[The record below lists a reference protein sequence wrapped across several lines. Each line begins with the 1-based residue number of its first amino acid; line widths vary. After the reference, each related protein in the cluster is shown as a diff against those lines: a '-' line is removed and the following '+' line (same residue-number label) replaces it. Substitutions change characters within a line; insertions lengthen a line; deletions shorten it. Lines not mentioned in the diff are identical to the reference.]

1 MKSIKKMISII
12 LCAVLAF
19 SAIPTVAVA
28 TEERAVFGSGICG
41 AQGDNITW
49 TLYDDGELVISG
61 EGEMKNY
68 HLTSD
73 VPWFLCYGQ
82 IKVVTVEE
90 GVTSIGYHSLMNNYR
105 TSEHDFSIY
114 YLLNLPQSL
123 EVIPSNSIHTYAKS
137 RTLAISYAG
146 SEADWEKVKF
156 ITYDYNIEYKDD
168 TWYEQAQKD
177 VIFGYDFT
185 KENEHECVKM
195 FFNGEKPDAYCKIYC
210 EQDRYTSDPGDEV
223 EVFAHYYPY
232 KVEGDR
238 IIWYMILDGEQS
250 VICEKE
256 IRESNGITV
265 TVPERKEGELYVRA
279 EVVDEKGNIL
289 LTTGGYYIENNTI
302 DKRTFKEKVE
312 DFFEGIV
319 AGAAWYAYMMNLL
332 ALLIGMSIFG

>member
-1 MKSIKKMISII
+1 MKRFISII
-12 LCAVLAF
+12 LCAILAF
-19 SAIPTVAVA
+19 TAIPAVA
-28 TEERAVFGSGICG
+28 FAAEEERSVIDSGICG

-49 TLYDDGELVISG
+49 TLYDDGELVIGG

-68 HLTSD
+68 QRVFD
-73 VPWFLCYGQ
+73 VPWFLYYGQ

-90 GVTSIGYHSLMNNYR
+90 GVTSIGHRALVNNGKTPEY
-105 TSEHDFSIY
+105 DFSIY
-114 YLLNLPQSL
+114 YLLNLPKSL
-123 EVIPSNSIHTYAKS
+123 EKISANSIHTYAKS

-146 SEADWEKVKF
+146 SEADWEKIKF
-156 ITYDYNIEYKDD
+156 IIYDYSIEYEDE

-177 VIFGYDFT
+177 VTFGPDFT

-210 EQDRYTSDPGDEV
+210 EQDRYSSDPGDEV

-238 IIWYMILDGEQS
+238 IIWYMILDGEES
-250 VICEKE
+250 VIGEKE
-256 IRESNGITV
+256 LRESNGITV
-265 TVPERKEGELYVRA
+265 TVPERKKGELYVRA
-279 EVVDEKGNIL
+279 EVVDEAGNTVL
-289 LTTGGYYIENNTI
+289 SSGDYYIENNTI

-312 DFFEGIV
+312 DFFEGI
-319 AGAAWYAYMMNLL
+319 AASAAWYAYMMNLL